1 MEPYWATL
9 RGATEVGDTFSR
21 LPMLAPN
28 PPEDAFTGSATG
40 CLAAYLWSRG
50 LIDDRNFI
58 AEQGH
63 LWAAPVRPKCRFWAR
78 NAAFRGYAWPV
89 MAMC

>member
-9 RGATEVGDTFSR
+9 QGATEVGDTFSR
-21 LPMLAPN
+21 FPMLAPN

-50 LIDDRNFI
+50 LIDDYNFI

-63 LWAAPVRPKCRFWAR
+63 FMVPIKYNIRAKHILGR
-78 NAAFRGYAWPV
+78 NVPLNELTFQKI
-89 MAMC
+89 